1 MSEQNIKVSVEF
13 ADSAAKIAL
22 SNFAKQSESID
33 KSLNKLG
40 TSGKNTFSEIALH
53 VGKASGVFEIFQ
65 GNLLANL
72 ATKAFD
78 TLVASA
84 DALFQTL
91 VVDGVNAAA
100 EQEKAFSQ
108 LNIALAQTGI
118 YSEETAKEFDELASS
133 IQSTTGVADDA
144 VITNAALIQSL
155 AQLDKDGLK
164 RATVA
169 AVDLSA
175 ALGKDL
181 ATTSEA
187 LGKAANGNTTAI
199 QKMGI
204 EFQKGAT
211 DAQTFENILSSLE
224 QRFGGTAAA
233 QVNTFAGALGLSKT
247 AFGELQEQVG
257 NTIVQNN
264 VVISVIKT
272 VGNVITDLTKSI
284 KGNEQGFK
292 EMVGKG
298 ILFAIDGLIAFSEI
312 ADTVSRMVTGSIRA
326 VITGYNAMGA
336 AIANVLSAVGLESEE
351 TANGFTDAFL
361 ESADSLNKTF
371 SEESGLNTIRES
383 LVTIKKSAED
393 GFTALKNGASTSVA
407 PINNT
412 ANSVKGLAEEQK
424 KLDEET
430 QKWAESLAKANR
442 EGSGGLEAQ
451 IEELRLK
458 KEAELVVNNDYLNKN
473 AETEL
478 AFLEAKK
485 QTEESYYSEQEARL
499 QEAYARDV
507 VDVTTY
513 YAAKE
518 QIRNKAITA
527 EKKADIELTKFKQE
541 QEKLR
546 AENLKGTLGYISSL
560 QSESVREFFYIGK
573 AAALATAYIDAQA
586 AVTKALAAAPPPFN
600 FALAAAVG
608 LAAGVNIAKIASA
621 SPPAFEDGGIVP
633 GSSFSGDKVAAR
645 VNSGEMILNRSQ
657 QAELFKVANG
667 SRAGNNGLEARLD
680 ALLNLIASKDE
691 AVVVNI
697 GGKTIVDTLRSELRA
712 GRTFA

>member
-1 MSEQNIKVSVEF
+1 MSETTLKVAIEI
-13 ADSAAKIAL
+13 ADSAAKKAL
-22 SNFAKQSESID
+22 GDFVKQAETAD
-33 KSLNKLG
+33 KNLNKLG
-40 TSGKNTFSEIALH
+40 ASGKGTFNEIAVH
-53 VGKASGVFEIFQ
+53 IGKASGVFEIFQ

-78 TLVASA
+78 TMLASA
-84 DALFQTL
+84 DAFFQTL
-91 VVDGVNAAA
+91 VVDGVKAAS
-100 EQEKAFSQ
+100 EQEKANNQ

-118 YSEETAKEFDELASS
+118 YSEQTAKEFEDLAGS
-133 IQSTTGVADDA
+133 IQSATGIADDA

-164 RATVA
+164 RATQA

-181 ATTSEA
+181 STVSEA

-211 DAQTFENILSSLE
+211 DAKTFENILESLE

-233 QVNTFAGALGLSKT
+233 QVNTFAGAVGLTKT
-247 AFGELQEQVG
+247 AFGELQEQIG
-257 NTIVQNN
+257 NSIVQNN

-272 VGNVITDLTKSI
+272 VGNVINDMTKSL

-298 ILFAIDGLIAFSEI
+298 ILFAIDALIAFTEV

-351 TANGFTDAFL
+351 TANGFTDVFL

-371 SEESGLNTIRES
+371 SEESGLNTIRET
-383 LVTIKKSAED
+383 LVTIKRSAED
-393 GFTALKNGASTSVA
+393 GFNALKAGASTSVD

-412 ANSVKGLAEEQK
+412 AGAIKKLSEEQK
-424 KLDEET
+424 KADEET

-442 EGSGGLEAQ
+442 EGAGGLESQ
-451 IEELRLK
+451 IEALRLK

-473 AETEL
+473 AESEL
-478 AFLEAKK
+478 SFLEAKK
-485 QTEESYYSEQEARL
+485 LAEETYYTDQEARL
-499 QEAYARDV
+499 QAAYERGIIGDQ
-507 VDVTTY
+507 TY
-513 YAAKE
+513 YSAKE
-518 QIRNKAITA
+518 QIRNKAITT
-527 EKKADIELTKFKQE
+527 EKKSEIELTKFKQE

-697 GGKTIVDTLRSELRA
+697 GGKTVVDTLRSELRA